1 MLCWKDKGQQWQS
14 SVTYYSLEDVEY
26 ALWTQQYLPCPLKH
40 MRTLIHTFAFEEELD
55 KIDIIIVS
63 NTLLK
68 EELLINEQQKLLN
81 KDEYIYVYNFFRYS

>member
-1 MLCWKDKGQQWQS
+1 
-14 SVTYYSLEDVEY
+14 
-26 ALWTQQYLPCPLKH
+26 

>member
-1 MLCWKDKGQQWQS
+1 
-14 SVTYYSLEDVEY
+14 
-26 ALWTQQYLPCPLKH
+26 

-63 NTLLK
+63 NPLLK

-81 KDEYIYVYNFFRYS
+81 KDEYIYVYEYDLNKKETYVYLFNQLDLPVPDKLK